1 MTFWGS
7 LTLGLIAAIVGTYF
21 QYQLWKHKRR
31 EEIRSLELDDV
42 TETVKQIGSLF
53 GKRIFAQREFLIKVN
68 NKTAKQEDY
77 EKVSNAVGEWIHSFY
92 FLRAQLKRYF
102 GPDVSWSFEYE
113 LHQILYESY
122 SIIIRTYQLGIEN
135 ISLEHKLEHDGVGHL
150 HIEAAK
156 QVSRLL
162 NEINERTEIS
172 DFGTERQINNIEIGK
187 LDKINYLFLIQ
198 RLFNIR

>member
-31 EEIRSLELDDV
+31 EEIRAMELEEV

-102 GPDVSWSFEYE
+102 GADVSRSFEYE

-122 SIIIRTYQLGIEN
+122 AILIRTYRLGIEN
-135 ISLEHKLEHDGVGHL
+135 LSLEHKFEHEKVGDLHL
-150 HIEAAK
+150 MAAREI
-156 QVSRLL
+156 SRLL
-162 NEINERTEIS
+162 SEINERTEIS

-187 LDKINYLFLIQ
+187 LDKINSLFLVQ
-198 RLFNIR
+198 KLFNIR